1 MSTNVSLTPELEIF
15 AHSCVESGR
24 FSNVGEVV
32 CSALRLLRDQ
42 EKRREDFTAMLLA
55 AQEEADREGVFT
67 IDQVLSEM
75 DEIIDSASQ

>member
-1 MSTNVSLTPELEIF
+1 MIL
-15 AHSCVESGR
+15 
-24 FSNVGEVV
+24 
-32 CSALRLLRDQ
+32 SALRLLRDQ